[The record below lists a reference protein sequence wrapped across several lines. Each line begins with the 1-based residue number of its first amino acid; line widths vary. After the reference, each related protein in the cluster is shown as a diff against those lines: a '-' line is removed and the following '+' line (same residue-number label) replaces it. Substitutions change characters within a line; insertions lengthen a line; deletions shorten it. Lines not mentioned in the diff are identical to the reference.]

1 VTMSDAC
8 GANQP
13 CAPTARSTTNDPGEQ
28 ARHWPHPVF
37 VGTDLLRARYVTHRF
52 GRHRHAQYT
61 FATVTAGVEDFEYRG
76 MVHHVV
82 PGAVALVDAETVH
95 TGEPGIDGGW
105 RYEVLYADVELVRN
119 LAGGVRPSF
128 ADPVVRDAEAVA
140 ALRRAHEASA
150 GPDRLA
156 ASALTRELIEL
167 LVRRYGR
174 PAPATATPDLGARPV
189 RECAALLRE
198 RLVDPPSVDELAEFA
213 GCSPFAL
220 TRAFRR
226 HVGLPPHAYLTQCRV
241 DRARVLLGSGQ
252 DVASTA
258 FAVGFAD
265 QAHLTRHFRR
275 HVGVPP
281 GRFARERRNVQES
294 GEPAA

>member
-1 VTMSDAC
+1 L
-8 GANQP
+8 
-13 CAPTARSTTNDPGEQ
+13 TTSHAAEQ

-37 VGTDLLRARYVTHRF
+37 VGTDLLRARYVRHRF

-61 FATVTAGVEDFEYRG
+61 FATVTAGVEDFDCRG
-76 MVHHVV
+76 TLHHVV
-82 PGAVALVDAETVH
+82 PGALALVDAETVH
-95 TGEPGIDGGW
+95 TGQPGIDAGW
-105 RYEVLYADVELVRN
+105 RYEVLYADVDLVRDV
-119 LAGGVRPSF
+119 AGGVRPSF
-128 ADPVVRDAEAVA
+128 ADTVVVDAEAAA
-140 ALRRAHEASA
+140 ALRGAHRASA
-150 GPDRLA
+150 GRDRLA

-167 LVRRYGR
+167 LVRRYGH
-174 PAPATATPDLGARPV
+174 PARAVTLPDLGARQV
-189 RECAALLRE
+189 SEAAALLRE
-198 RLVDPPSVDELAEFA
+198 RLVDPPSIDELSELVE
-213 GCSPFAL
+213 CSPFAL

-226 HVGLPPHAYLTQCRV
+226 HVGLPPHAYLTQCRI

-294 GEPAA
+294 GEAAT

>member
-1 VTMSDAC
+1 VRDA
-8 GANQP
+8 
-13 CAPTARSTTNDPGEQ
+13 GEQ

-37 VGTDLLRARYVTHRF
+37 AGTDLLRARYVTHRF
-52 GRHRHAQYT
+52 PRHRHAQYT
-61 FATVTAGVEDFEYRG
+61 FATVTAGVEDFDYRG
-76 MVHHVV
+76 TLHHVV
-82 PGAVALVDAETVH
+82 PGAVALVDADTVH
-95 TGEPGIDGGW
+95 TGQPGIDAGW
-105 RYEVLYADVELVRN
+105 RYEVLYADVELVRDV
-119 LAGGVRPSF
+119 AGGVRQSF
-128 ADPVVRDAEAVA
+128 ADTVVRDAEAAV
-140 ALRRAHEASA
+140 ALRRAHQASA
-150 GPDRLA
+150 GPDLLA

-174 PAPATATPDLGARPV
+174 PHGVTPPDLGAGQV
-189 RECAALLRE
+189 GECAALLRE
-198 RLVDPPSVDELAEFA
+198 RLIDPPSIDELAELA
-213 GCSPFAL
+213 ECSPFAL

-252 DVASTA
+252 DVARTA
-258 FAVGFAD
+258 LAVGFAD